1 MAARRRGTSSS
12 RMRSSANET
21 QRVNNGNTA
30 TEDSPP
36 AKKTRRCQR
45 QGVKKEPVT
54 GEKVDKDRT
63 EDTKESVK
71 TLLLKGKVPV
81 DPECTPKVGKAHVYC
96 EGNDVYDV
104 MLNQIP

>member
-1 MAARRRGTSSS
+1 MAARRRLRGTSGC
-12 RMRSSANET
+12 RRASASNET
-21 QRVNNGNTA
+21 DN

-45 QGVKKEPVT
+45 QEVKKKPVP
-54 GEKVDKDRT
+54 GGKADEDRT
-63 EDTKESVK
+63 EDKQECVK
-71 TLLLKGKVPV
+71 TLLLKGKAPV
-81 DPECTPKVGKAHVYC
+81 DPECTLKVGKAHIYC